1 MIYGY
6 TRVSTRKQV
15 DGYGLEVQKN
25 EILSKYPTAT
35 IIIEQYTGTKL
46 DRPIF
51 NNLLDSLESNDI
63 LVVSKLDRFARNTVE
78 GIKVVEQLFKKKVAI
93 HILNIGLLEDTP
105 MGRFFL
111 TTMLAVAE
119 LERNMIIERT
129 QTGKELAR
137 LRKDYKEGRPRKYT
151 DEDLENAVF
160 LLSFHS
166 YREVISITGISKSTL
181 VRARKTI
188 KNC

>member
-25 EILSKYPTAT
+25 DILSKYPTAT
-35 IIIEQYTGTKL
+35 IINEQYTGTKL

-188 KNC
+188 KNR

>member
-6 TRVSTRKQV
+6 TRVSTKKQV

-25 EILSKYPTAT
+25 EIMSKYPSAV
-35 IIIEQYTGTKL
+35 IIEEQYTGTKL

-51 NNLLDSLESNDI
+51 NDLLDKLQADDI

-78 GIKVVEQLFKKKVAI
+78 GIKVVEQLFVKKVAI

-111 TTMLAVAE
+111 TTMLAVVE
-119 LERNMIIERT
+119 LERNMIVERT

-137 LRKDYKEGRPRKYT
+137 LRCDYREGRPKKYT
-151 DEDLENAVF
+151 DIELKNAVF
-160 LLSFHS
+160 LLSLHS

-181 VRARKTI
+181 VRARKI
-188 KNC
+188 LAKR

>member
-6 TRVSTRKQV
+6 TRVSTKKQV

-25 EILSKYPTAT
+25 EIISKYPSAV
-35 IIIEQYTGTKL
+35 IIEEQYTGTKL
-46 DRPIF
+46 NRPVF
-51 NNLLDSLESNDI
+51 NDLLSKLQEDDI

-78 GIKVVEQLFKKKVAI
+78 GIKVVEQLFTQKVAI

-119 LERNMIIERT
+119 LERNMIVERT

-137 LRKDYKEGRPRKYT
+137 LRCDYREGRPKKYT
-151 DEDLENAVF
+151 NEELENAIF

-166 YREVISITGISKSTL
+166 YREVITITGISKSTL
-181 VRARKTI
+181 VRARKAF
-188 KNC
+188 KKG

>member
-6 TRVSTRKQV
+6 TRVSTKKQV

-25 EILSKYPTAT
+25 EIINKYPSAL
-35 IIIEQYTGTKL
+35 IIEEQYTGTKL

-51 NNLLDSLESNDI
+51 NDLLCKLQPDDI

-78 GIKVVEQLFKKKVAI
+78 GIKVVEQLFAQKVAI

-119 LERNMIIERT
+119 LERNMIVERT

-137 LRKDYKEGRPRKYT
+137 LRCDYKEGRPKKYT
-151 DEDLENAVF
+151 NEELKNAVV
-160 LLSFHS
+160 LLSVHS
-166 YREVISITGISKSTL
+166 YREVIAITGISKSTL
-181 VRARKTI
+181 VRARKAL
-188 KNC
+188 KNS

>member
-6 TRVSTRKQV
+6 TRVSTKKQV
-15 DGYGLEVQKN
+15 EGYGLEVQKR
-25 EILSKYPTAT
+25 EILEKYPSA
-35 IIIEQYTGTKL
+35 IIFEEQYTGTKL

-51 NNLLDSLESNDI
+51 NNLLQNLQEKDI

-78 GIKVVEQLFKKKVAI
+78 GIKVVEQLFIKKVSI

-119 LERNMIIERT
+119 LERNMIVERT

-137 LRKDYKEGRPRKYT
+137 LRSNFKEGRPKKYSS
-151 DEDLENAVF
+151 EELENAIF
-160 LLSFHS
+160 LLSCYS
-166 YREVISITGISKSTL
+166 YREVVMITGISKSTII
-181 VRARKTI
+181 RARKSI
-188 KNC
+188 KKV

>member
-6 TRVSTRKQV
+6 TRVSTKKQV
-15 DGYGLEVQKN
+15 DGFGLEVQKN
-25 EILSKYPTAT
+25 EIKSKYPTA
-35 IIIEQYTGTKL
+35 IIIEEQYTGTKL
-46 DRPIF
+46 DRPLF
-51 NNLLDSLESNDI
+51 KDLLSKLQADDI

-78 GIKVVEQLFKKKVAI
+78 GIKVVEQLFTQKVAI

-119 LERNMIIERT
+119 LERNMIVERT

-137 LRKDYKEGRPRKYT
+137 LRQDYKEGRPKKYT
-151 DEDLENAVF
+151 NEYLEKAIY

-166 YREVISITGISKSTL
+166 YREVIDITGISKSTL
-181 VRARKTI
+181 VRARKALD
-188 KNC
+188 KN